1 MSDEQYWTETRQ
13 QAFGDPRSNEEL
25 IRLALEIDDEAES
38 EDDWEDSRGA
48 LLSVLQWRGTPE
60 VFEAARRL
68 CLSDH
73 PKQRRLGV
81 DVLGQNLAHWKT
93 LQDQS
98 VPLLL
103 AMLETETEACVLTR
117 IGCAFGHIGD
127 ERIVEPMVRL
137 KNHPDAGIRW
147 GVMCA
152 MGAWELREHPVAIA
166 TLIELSADEDDDIR
180 NWSTFDLA
188 IREDVDSEDI
198 RAALVERLDDSH
210 DETRNEALLGLALK
224 KDPRV
229 MDALLREL
237 SGPITWHQAIEAAKE
252 MGDPRCYPLLLKQ
265 RDEWGNDPEVRE
277 YHREQLERAIEAC
290 RPE

>member
-1 MSDEQYWTETRQ
+1 MSDEQRWNQKRQ
-13 QAFGDPRSNEEL
+13 QAFDDPRNNAEL
-25 IRLALEIDDEAES
+25 IHLALEIDDEADR
-38 EDDWEDSRGA
+38 EDNWNNLRDD
-48 LLSVLQWRGTPE
+48 LLAVLQWRGTSE
-60 VFEAARRL
+60 VFTAARTL
-68 CLSDH
+68 CLSNE
-73 PKQRRLGV
+73 PKHRRLGV
-81 DVLGQNLAHWKT
+81 DILSQNLAHWKT

-103 AMLETETEACVLTR
+103 SMLETETEPCVLTR

-127 ERIVEPMVRL
+127 ERIIEPMARL

-152 MGAWELREHPVAIA
+152 MSPWELREHPVAIA

-188 IREDVDSEDI
+188 IREDVDSEEI
-198 RAALVERLDDSH
+198 RMALVQRLDDTH

-224 KDPRV
+224 KDVRV

-237 SGPITWHQAIEAAKE
+237 SGPITWHQVIEAAKE
-252 MGDPRCYPLLLKQ
+252 MADPRCYPLLLKQ
-265 RDEWGNDPEVRE
+265 CDEWGNNPEVWE
-277 YHREQLERAIEAC
+277 HHREQLEQAIEAC